1 MKYAIEFD
9 IPDNETTRKSIKTD
23 RVQWRF
29 LGYGGYC
36 MAQPVIHAHW
46 ISLKDDSGYYR
57 HCVCS
62 NCAEDFNNDVSWLSI
77 EMELPLYC
85 PKCGAKMDE
94 VVG

>member
-1 MKYAIEFD
+1 MMKYAIEFD

-46 ISLKDDSGYYR
+46 NEFSDYSGTCYAE
-57 HCVCS
+57 CS
-62 NCAEDFNNDVSWLSI
+62 RCGLLWWIEEGTAEEN
-77 EMELPLYC
+77 EMFYC
-85 PKCGAKMDE
+85 PKCGARMD
-94 VVG
+94 GGHNDG

>member
-46 ISLKDDSGYYR
+46 KYRYDTGIYQTEFLCSRCKELIETYY
-57 HCVCS
+57 CTVD
-62 NCAEDFNNDVSWLSI
+62 EV
-77 EMELPLYC
+77 EYEYC
-85 PKCGAKMDE
+85 PHCGAKMDE
-94 VVG
+94 EVE

>member
-1 MKYAIEFD
+1 MELRQVKAIRLNGED
-9 IPDNETTRKSIKTD
+9 VEIK
-23 RVQWRF
+23 
-29 LGYGGYC
+29 
-36 MAQPVIHAHW
+36 AVIHAHW

-62 NCAEDFNNDVSWLSI
+62 NCAEDFGNDVSWLSI

-94 VVG
+94 VTK